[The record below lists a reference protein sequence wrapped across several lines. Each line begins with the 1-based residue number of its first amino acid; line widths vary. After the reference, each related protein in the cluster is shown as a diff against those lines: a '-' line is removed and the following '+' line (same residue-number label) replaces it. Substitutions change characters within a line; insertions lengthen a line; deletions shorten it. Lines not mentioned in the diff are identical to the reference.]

1 MAGIEKGPLF
11 GGKGSRAVDNKNLHV
26 AAVAVV
32 NFETFFFFFFFWI
45 FHADFS
51 KVQKCGSGQGP
62 FYSCRAIAA
71 RACQKFSPRYLK
83 T

>member
-32 NFETFFFFFFFWI
+32 NFETFFFFFFFGYSMLS
-45 FHADFS
+45 FPKS
-51 KVQKCGSGQGP
+51 KNAEVGRGLFILVALLLLALVKN
-62 FYSCRAIAA
+62 FRRAI
-71 RACQKFSPRYLK
+71 
-83 T
+83 

>member
-32 NFETFFFFFFFWI
+32 NFETFFFFFFFFDI
-45 FHADFS
+45 TCLFFKITKRTHLKLY
-51 KVQKCGSGQGP
+51 KVEKC
-62 FYSCRAIAA
+62 
-71 RACQKFSPRYLK
+71 L
-83 T
+83 

>member
-32 NFETFFFFFFFWI
+32 NFKSCQDFLSYPKFSMLI
-45 FHADFS
+45 FPKS
-51 KVQKCGSGQGP
+51 KNAEVGRGLFILVALLLLALVKN
-62 FYSCRAIAA
+62 FRRAI
-71 RACQKFSPRYLK
+71 
-83 T
+83 

>member
-32 NFETFFFFFFFWI
+32 NFETFFFFFFGYSMLI
-45 FHADFS
+45 FPKS
-51 KVQKCGSGQGP
+51 KNAEVGKGL
-62 FYSCRAIAA
+62 FILVALLLLALVKNFRRAI
-71 RACQKFSPRYLK
+71 
-83 T
+83 

>member
-32 NFETFFFFFFFWI
+32 NFETFFFFFFLDI
-45 FHADFS
+45 P
-51 KVQKCGSGQGP
+51 C
-62 FYSCRAIAA
+62 
-71 RACQKFSPRYLK
+71 
-83 T
+83 

>member
-32 NFETFFFFFFFWI
+32 NFKTIFFFFFFLDI
-45 FHADFS
+45 P
-51 KVQKCGSGQGP
+51 C
-62 FYSCRAIAA
+62 
-71 RACQKFSPRYLK
+71 
-83 T
+83 